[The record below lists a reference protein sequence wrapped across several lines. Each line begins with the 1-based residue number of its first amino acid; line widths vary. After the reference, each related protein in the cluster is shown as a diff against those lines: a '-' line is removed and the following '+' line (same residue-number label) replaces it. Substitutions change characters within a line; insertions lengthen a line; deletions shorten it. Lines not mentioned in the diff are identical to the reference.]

1 MAFSSPTAAYTAAD
15 LAAMIPEVWSP
26 IVLQPAFNELTIL
39 NWATDLSPYMSEGG
53 DIVHVPNIYTNV
65 FSVQTQST
73 QGNAVVDASPAQV
86 DTTLTV
92 DLHKYIAYIVGDKEL
107 VQLASRYSL
116 NEEYAKEIRNLLLE
130 AVETSL
136 FSLYSSLTTNVVGD
150 TTTAIS
156 DYEIRTALA
165 TVEGLKYRR
174 SDYAI
179 FVHPN
184 VFWKQLAGI
193 TKYYTYE
200 QSRLDL
206 IATGGFNTRA
216 SNLNYKGT
224 LYDVPVYTSSLVQ
237 SALLNYYNL
246 MLHRQTFG
254 YAIQTKGVGRS
265 GMVRIQSDYKLE
277 NLGTLVVGDIIYG
290 VAVLRENSG
299 VVLNASDTAQV
310 S

>member
-1 MAFSSPTAAYTAAD
+1 
-15 LAAMIPEVWSP
+15 
-26 IVLQPAFNELTIL
+26 
-39 NWATDLSPYMSEGG
+39 
-53 DIVHVPNIYTNV
+53 
-65 FSVQTQST
+65 
-73 QGNAVVDASPAQV
+73 
-86 DTTLTV
+86 
-92 DLHKYIAYIVGDKEL
+92 
-107 VQLASRYSL
+107 
-116 NEEYAKEIRNLLLE
+116 YAKEIRNLLLE

-200 QSRLDL
+200 QSRLDI
-206 IATGGFNTRA
+206 IATGGLNTRS

-246 MLHRQTFG
+246 MLHRQTLG